1 MTAPAQMGSTRPA
14 LSTFPNFG
22 IGLCSGRG
30 LSFVCH
36 RWDIGDA
43 ADSRKRG
50 KAATEGKQMTPTEKR
65 IKRLWLAGRTS
76 QEIAAEIGM
85 NERMVQG
92 ILNDL
97 GL

>member
-1 MTAPAQMGSTRPA
+1 MSGSGGILEMRQTAAKEQT
-14 LSTFPNFG
+14 
-22 IGLCSGRG
+22 GR
-30 LSFVCH
+30 
-36 RWDIGDA
+36 
-43 ADSRKRG
+43 K
-50 KAATEGKQMTPTEKR
+50 GKQMTPTEKR
-65 IKRLWLAGRTS
+65 IKRLWRAGRTS

>member
-1 MTAPAQMGSTRPA
+1 MRRDIQRLIA
-14 LSTFPNFG
+14 
-22 IGLCSGRG
+22 GRK
-30 LSFVCH
+30 V
-36 RWDIGDA
+36 
-43 ADSRKRG
+43 
-50 KAATEGKQMTPTEKR
+50 KQMTPTEKR

-76 QEIAAEIGM
+76 AEIAAEIGM

>member
-1 MTAPAQMGSTRPA
+1 MR
-14 LSTFPNFG
+14 
-22 IGLCSGRG
+22 R
-30 LSFVCH
+30 
-36 RWDIGDA
+36 DIQRLIAG
-43 ADSRKRG
+43 G
-50 KAATEGKQMTPTEKR
+50 KVKQMTPTEKR

-76 QEIAAEIGM
+76 AEIAAEIGM